1 MGVLAT
7 FNFKYF
13 PYLSNQA
20 VATFK
25 RCQEEYRL
33 MSLSTD
39 DKTCLSVTAA
49 TISVN
54 NWITD
59 LFVPLFFDK
68 EFYLVMVKTT
78 SIFW

>member
-1 MGVLAT
+1 M
-7 FNFKYF
+7 KEKQK
-13 PYLSNQA
+13 LSNT
-20 VATFK
+20 V
-25 RCQEEYRL
+25 
-33 MSLSTD
+33 
-39 DKTCLSVTAA
+39 
-49 TISVN
+49 SVN